1 MTWNK
6 INEYYY
12 ENNGWTIDKHGDS
25 RTHPKFPYGLWN
37 GAKNHGYFTTAKE
50 AIAKHKE
57 LTGQL

>member
-1 MTWNK
+1 MTWEK

-12 ENNGWTIDKHGDS
+12 ENNGWTIDKHG
-25 RTHPKFPYGLWN
+25 TEKCHPKFPYGLFQ

-57 LTGQL
+57 LVKTD